1 MTTLISLIIFN
12 FGVWKLISAWSHI
25 SIAAIATATV
35 ATTELVG
42 NTKLPGTLIGHWQ
55 LTQWKNSQDNLDE
68 QIVGCVYLL
77 NPLIKCSQQLISGF
91 GPASAG

>member
-1 MTTLISLIIFN
+1 MTTLISLIIFK

-35 ATTELVG
+35 ATTELVE
-42 NTKLPGTLIGHWQ
+42 NTKLPDTNWTLATNSI
-55 LTQWKNSQDNLDE
+55 SQDNLGE
-68 QIVGCVYLL
+68 QIVGYAYLV